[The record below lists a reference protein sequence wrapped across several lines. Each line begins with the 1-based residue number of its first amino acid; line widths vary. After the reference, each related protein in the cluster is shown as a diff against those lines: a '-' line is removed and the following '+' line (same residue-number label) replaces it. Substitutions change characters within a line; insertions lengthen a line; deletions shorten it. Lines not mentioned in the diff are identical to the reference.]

1 MNYIRE
7 LNAFVD
13 WLETNPLEATAQT
26 LWFHLMA
33 IANKSGWPE
42 WFAVSNLTLQAKLSV
57 TENTL
62 AKHRNT
68 LVQKGRI
75 EYRSQGKQKA
85 GKYRIIPFSS
95 PSLTAKNEVNHEVN
109 DATTSNFAADR
120 EVLPEVNLAVNR
132 EANHEALYKQNKT
145 KQNETNFSLEMPA
158 RENFL
163 PMINELNIKCRGV
176 WDIDALE
183 AFLGI
188 MEPELIR
195 EALKRSEKKSVAY
208 ALEILRDWNAE
219 KIHTVQALREH
230 EGKRRSRSRG
240 HRGNVVLMDK
250 LPASVQWQQEQER
263 SGAAMQ
269 PVQETRTVADDPELA
284 EMLRNLHR
292 SKKAGS

>member
-85 GKYRIIPFSS
+85 GKYRIIPFSA
-95 PSLTAKNEVNHEVN
+95 PNLTAKNEVNHEKS
-109 DATTSNFAADR
+109 DDHASKIAADR
-120 EVLPEVNLAVNR
+120 EVLHEANLAEKR
-132 EANHEALYKQNKT
+132 EVNHEALYKQNKT
-145 KQNETNFSLEMPA
+145 KRKTNFSLEIPV

-163 PMINELNIKCRGV
+163 SMINELNIKCRGV

-183 AFLGI
+183 AFVGI

-195 EALKRSEKKSVAY
+195 EALKRSEMKSVAY
-208 ALEILRDWNAE
+208 AIEILRNWHAE
-219 KIHTVQALREH
+219 KIHTVQVLREH
-230 EGKRRSRSRG
+230 EGKRRSRLRG
-240 HRGNVVLMDK
+240 YRGNVVLMDK
-250 LPASVQWQQEQER
+250 LPASIQWQQEQER
-263 SGAAMQ
+263 LGVPMQ
-269 PVQETRTVADDPELA
+269 PREPRTVADDPELA
-284 EMLRNLHR
+284 EMLRDLHR

>member
-1 MNYIRE
+1 
-7 LNAFVD
+7 
-13 WLETNPLEATAQT
+13 
-26 LWFHLMA
+26 MA
-33 IANKSGWPE
+33 VCNKAGWPQE
-42 WFAVSNLTLQAKLSV
+42 FTVPNAVLQSYAGLSKKEF
-57 TENTL
+57 ENARQL
-62 AKHRNT
+62 LISIGLINYKKSQRVNQAGKYSINYFPI
-68 LVQKGRI
+68 VQKG
-75 EYRSQGKQKA
+75 KQPGTREGIHTEIQA
-85 GKYRIIPFSS
+85 GIQTEHSEIHGGGTLFKPKQD
-95 PSLTAKNEVNHEVN
+95 LNQTETDN
-109 DATTSNFAADR
+109 
-120 EVLPEVNLAVNR
+120 
-132 EANHEALYKQNKT
+132 AL
-145 KQNETNFSLEMPA
+145 SAPA

>member
-1 MNYIRE
+1 MNYLEQIV
-7 LNAFVD
+7 AFSRWKEV
-13 WLETNPLEATAQT
+13 NPLPDSAIA
-26 LWFHLMA
+26 LWYELMA
-33 IANKSGWPE
+33 VCNKAGWPQE
-42 WFAVSNLTLQAKLSV
+42 FTVPNAVLQSYAGLSKKEF
-57 TENTL
+57 ENARQL
-62 AKHRNT
+62 LISIGLINYKKSQRVNQAGKYSIIYFPI
-68 LVQKGRI
+68 VQKG
-75 EYRSQGKQKA
+75 KQPGTREGIHTEIQAEIQA
-85 GKYRIIPFSS
+85 GIQTEHS
-95 PSLTAKNEVNHEVN
+95 EVYGGGTLFKPKQDLNQTETDN
-109 DATTSNFAADR
+109 
-120 EVLPEVNLAVNR
+120 
-132 EANHEALYKQNKT
+132 AL
-145 KQNETNFSLEMPA
+145 SAPA

-163 PMINELNIKCRGV
+163 PMINELNIKCRGL

>member
-1 MNYIRE
+1 MNYLEQIV
-7 LNAFVD
+7 AFSRWKEV
-13 WLETNPLEATAQT
+13 NPLPASAIA
-26 LWFHLMA
+26 LWYELMA
-33 IANKSGWPE
+33 VCNKAGWPQE
-42 WFAVSNLTLQAKLSV
+42 FTVPNAVLQSYAGLSKKEF
-57 TENTL
+57 ENARQL
-62 AKHRNT
+62 LISIGLINYKKSQRVNQAGKYSINYFPI
-68 LVQKGRI
+68 VQKG
-75 EYRSQGKQKA
+75 KQP
-85 GKYRIIPFSS
+85 GTREGIQTEHS
-95 PSLTAKNEVNHEVN
+95 EVHGGGTLFKPKQDLNQTETDN
-109 DATTSNFAADR
+109 
-120 EVLPEVNLAVNR
+120 
-132 EANHEALYKQNKT
+132 AL
-145 KQNETNFSLEMPA
+145 SAPA

>member
-1 MNYIRE
+1 MMNYLEQIV
-7 LNAFVD
+7 AFSRWKEV
-13 WLETNPLEATAQT
+13 NPLPASAIA
-26 LWFHLMA
+26 LWYELMA
-33 IANKSGWPE
+33 VCNKAGWPQE
-42 WFAVSNLTLQAKLSV
+42 FTVPNAVLQSYAGLSKKEF
-57 TENTL
+57 ENARQL
-62 AKHRNT
+62 LISIGLINYKKSQRVNQAGKYSINYFPI
-68 LVQKGRI
+68 VQKG
-75 EYRSQGKQKA
+75 KQPGTREGIHTEIQA
-85 GKYRIIPFSS
+85 GIQTEHS
-95 PSLTAKNEVNHEVN
+95 EVYGGGTLFKPKQDLNQTETDN
-109 DATTSNFAADR
+109 
-120 EVLPEVNLAVNR
+120 
-132 EANHEALYKQNKT
+132 AL
-145 KQNETNFSLEMPA
+145 SAPA